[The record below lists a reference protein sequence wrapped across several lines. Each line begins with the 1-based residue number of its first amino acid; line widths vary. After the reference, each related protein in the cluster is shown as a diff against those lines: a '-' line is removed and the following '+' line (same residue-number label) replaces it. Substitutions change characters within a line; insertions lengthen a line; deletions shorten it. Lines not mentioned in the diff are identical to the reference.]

1 MIVRYVRLDG
11 IAYGDVERYAGIL
24 PQQRREKIERL
35 RFDSDKLLSLAAG
48 LLIRWAVGDRP
59 ILLSENG
66 KPYVEGGDVFF
77 SVSHSGKLAAIAVDS
92 ERVGLDAEKLPERD
106 FVKIANRYFLPN
118 ELSSVTGAREFARIW
133 TRKEAYLKLTGE
145 GLSGDLRAVDTMST
159 ELSGRLVTFDPEGY
173 ALSVCSDRDIG
184 KDDVD
189 ISELELKDIIK

>member
-1 MIVRYVRLDG
+1 M
-11 IAYGDVERYAGIL
+11 
-24 PQQRREKIERL
+24 
-35 RFDSDKLLSLAAG
+35 
-48 LLIRWAVGDRP
+48 
-59 ILLSENG
+59 
-66 KPYVEGGDVFF
+66 FF